1 MSSPSLRYQGYFN
14 DSITGQLTALVDTAL
29 VESRRDYATRSRL
42 RALMVEQVQ
51 NIQRYSARVRQ
62 GTVEI
67 GEAEGGYFVET
78 RNAVTAEERQW
89 IDDRLKDLVSSDAP
103 TLRKRFREAMRL
115 PFRDDDRGAGLG
127 FLFLAKE
134 SRRALSYRFIEGQE
148 LMFEL
153 TSYL

>member
-1 MSSPSLRYQGYFN
+1 MSSPALRYQGYFN
-14 DSITGQLTALVDTAL
+14 DSITGQLTTLVDTAL
-29 VESRRDYATRSRL
+29 EESCRDYSTRSRL

-51 NIQRYSARVRQ
+51 NIQRYSARPRQ

-78 RNAVTAEERQW
+78 RNAVTPEERQW
-89 IDDRLKDLVSSDAP
+89 IDARLKDITSSDRP
-103 TLRKRFREAMRL
+103 TLRRRFREAMHR
-115 PFRDDDRGAGLG
+115 PFGDDDRGAGLG

-134 SRRALSYRFIEGQE
+134 SRRALSYRFVEGQE